1 MEYYRSR
8 LTRAEREAYAAM
20 LRGYLAL
27 ERVIRVPALS
37 GRRLSELS
45 FLLRLDHPEIFYIES
60 LRCRT
65 APGAENTEL
74 LPDYLF
80 DRGRIQTHRQALEA
94 RGTRLCREA
103 SRFEGADRIRF
114 LHDFLCENVRYDKLK
129 KAYSHEA
136 IGPLTQ
142 GVGVCEGIAKSMKLL
157 CDRLELPCLI
167 AVSLEAPEE
176 GVPYRHA
183 WNVVRLGRQSYH
195 VDATYDLSLSA
206 ACGLTRRDYLLLDDR
221 AIFRDHRPLVEPV
234 PACTDA
240 ASFYYKTARLSL
252 TKPEDVGKRVQQA
265 VRKKQPTLVLHWRGG
280 MLTRAVL
287 AQLLETAEHAAQS
300 GGKYCA
306 ASVNWPQAVL
316 CLHFSDTP
324 FQETTVLEQ
333 ADEAQPLPPLPEEE
347 TTESAENGI

>member
-8 LTRAEREAYAAM
+8 LVRAEREAYAAM
-20 LRGYLAL
+20 LRGYQTL
-27 ERVIRVPALS
+27 ERVIRVPALP

-94 RGTRLCREA
+94 RVTRLAREA
-103 SRFEGADRIRF
+103 ARVEGADRVRF
-114 LHDFLCENVRYDKLK
+114 LHDFLCEGVRYDKLK

-136 IGPLTQ
+136 LGPLTQ
-142 GVGVCEGIAKSMKLL
+142 GVGVCEGIAKSLKLL
-157 CDRLELPCLI
+157 CDRLELPCI
-167 AVSLEAPEE
+167 VAISQEAPGE

-183 WNVVRLGRQSYH
+183 WNVVRLGKEAYH

-206 ACGLTRRDYLLLDDR
+206 ACGQTRRDYLLLDDR
-221 AIFRDHRPLVEPV
+221 AVFRDHRPLVEPV

-240 ASFYYKTARLSL
+240 TAFYYRTARLSL
-252 TKPEDVGKRVQQA
+252 TKLEDVEKRVQQA
-265 VRKKQPTLVLHWRGG
+265 VRKKKASLVLHWRGG
-280 MLTRAVL
+280 PLTRTTL
-287 AQLLETAEHAAQS
+287 AQLLETAARAAQA
-300 GGKYCA
+300 GGKFCA
-306 ASVNWPQAVL
+306 ASVNRPQAVL
-316 CLHFSDTP
+316 CLQFSDAP
-324 FQETTVLEQ
+324 CRKDAVLEQ
-333 ADEAQPLPPLPEEE
+333 ADETQTLPDVPE
-347 TTESAENGI
+347 TDGGL